1 MMKFFQITL
10 LALTAVVAMSVAL
23 PVERSGDE
31 PLLFTDLGSPV
42 NDTMTP
48 TDAPTFSPINDTM
61 TPTDAPTFSTMT
73 PTHTPIAGWC
83 GSCHSSWR
91 GDGEC
96 DSSCYTS
103 ACNYDDGDCCF
114 CTSSW
119 RGDGE
124 CDSSCYTPGCNYDDG
139 DCDKPLWST
148 DLEIHETLANGANDV
163 TDTDETD
170 EATDVEIAEDI
181 PEPAPCKGGKCCE
194 FYLNGDVSHHGR
206 HWSLHTNYLPMTHKT
221 FKRITYRNCKLKL
234 YDNDAGQWLKWNQHV
249 HLNQCR
255 GRTWATYTAIY
266 DLRDDLTQ
274 IRHKSCG
281 A

>member
-1 MMKFFQITL
+1 MTTKFAL
-10 LALTAVVAMSVAL
+10 LCLALVAVAVAL
-23 PVERSGDE
+23 PVGDE
-31 PLLFTDLGSPV
+31 PLLFTDLGSPI

-73 PTHTPIAGWC
+73 PTHTPIAGC
-83 GSCHSSWR
+83 SCHSHWR
-91 GDGEC
+91 GDGYC
-96 DSSCYTS
+96 DSSCYTP
-103 ACNYDDGDCCF
+103 ACNYDDGDCCA
-114 CTSSW
+114 CHSHW
-119 RGDGE
+119 RGDGY
-124 CDSSCYTPGCNYDDG
+124 CDSSCYNPACNYDDG
-139 DCDKPLWST
+139 DCMYVFGDPSSSVLS
-148 DLEIHETLANGANDV
+148 EIHDDV

-274 IRHKSCG
+274 IRHKSCR

>member
-73 PTHTPIAGWC
+73 PTHTPIAGC
-83 GSCHSSWR
+83 SCHSHWR
-91 GDGEC
+91 GDGYC
-96 DSSCYTS
+96 DSSCYNP
-103 ACNYDDGDCCF
+103 ACNYDDGDCMYVF
-114 CTSSW
+114 GDPSS
-119 RGDGE
+119 
-124 CDSSCYTPGCNYDDG
+124 SVLS
-139 DCDKPLWST
+139 
-148 DLEIHETLANGANDV
+148 EIHDDV